1 MSCTDMKALELV
13 FETLF
18 EETAPFPVNPLKFH
32 SAKPIKALHESK
44 CSSDDATDKDASSE
58 FFQSHFAVT
67 NVNGTV
73 VSLRIDRIG
82 LKDAQ
87 TYIDPF
93 MTVLVIDEGGT
104 VLDKHDV
111 PAAKERTAAYKI
123 RHLERAAL
131 CYTVLNKTSRK
142 S

>member
-1 MSCTDMKALELV
+1 
-13 FETLF
+13 
-18 EETAPFPVNPLKFH
+18 
-32 SAKPIKALHESK
+32 
-44 CSSDDATDKDASSE
+44 
-58 FFQSHFAVT
+58 VT

-111 PAAKERTAAYKI
+111 PAAKERTAAYVMFNQVLACLTRFWKI
-123 RHLERAAL
+123 
-131 CYTVLNKTSRK
+131 S
-142 S
+142 